1 MPEVGVSRQP
11 MILSREDLPEPEAP
25 RIVTNSPWPM
35 VKEMSFSAG
44 TGVPS
49 PRV

>member
-1 MPEVGVSRQP
+1 M
-11 MILSREDLPEPEAP
+11 MLSSDDLPEPDAP
-25 RIVTNSPWPM
+25 RIVTNSPLPM